1 MQSLQANAIKEDVGY
16 PPYIK
21 DDKKLDEHY
30 SMVSYLLFGLIVLS
44 RFTL

>member
-30 SMVSYLLFGLIVLS
+30 SMVSNNNTTNNNNNV
-44 RFTL
+44 